1 MRAAAPKQKSR
12 KHDGKAVAIE
22 SGDIRARVRE
32 RRAGNTVLFV
42 VDSSGSMG
50 ADRRMSEA
58 KGAVLSLLIDAY
70 EKRDRVG
77 LIAFKGSD
85 AEVLL
90 EPTSSVELAR
100 QRLEELPTGGKTPLS
115 KGLAVAHALLG
126 KEMTNR
132 KAKALLVL
140 ISDGR
145 ANRAME
151 ERADPVKE
159 SIEIASRIAHSG
171 IQAIV
176 IDTESGFVKLGLPRR
191 IADAMKAKYYSME
204 DLKAEK
210 LSRIV
215 REEA

>member
-1 MRAAAPKQKSR
+1 
-12 KHDGKAVAIE
+12 
-22 SGDIRARVRE
+22 
-32 RRAGNTVLFV
+32 
-42 VDSSGSMG
+42 MG

-77 LIAFKGSD
+77 LVAFKGSD

-126 KEMTNR
+126 REMTNR
-132 KAKALLVL
+132 KAKTLLVL

-151 ERADPVKE
+151 EKADPVKE
-159 SIEIASRIAHSG
+159 SIEVASRIADSG

-215 REEA
+215 REGV